1 MSKTKEK
8 YKATKDY
15 DVDAFDNYEGLGA
28 DNHAKLSRGKVV
40 ELESEPVELIT
51 KKMIIKVKGGK

>member
-1 MSKTKEK
+1 MSKRKEK
-8 YKATKDY
+8 YKSTKDY

-40 ELESEPVELIT
+40 ELESEPVELIN